1 MYKLVVLLVILL
13 SGFNSAASA
22 ELTNQSPL
30 VTLSQ
35 QQLVAEKTRSDL
47 LVKKLQALQNEQ
59 KTTLPVINQQ
69 VLDHL
74 NLMIAIAKA
83 DLDSINLSLKTTQ
96 QSTDLIQDSIRN
108 TRIGIPVNQ
117 AIQQQQEKLQQI
129 LQERRY
135 LFNLQQKRI
144 KALQKSRDTLQQT
157 IRFVE
162 EWHRDLQRNYQLQQQ
177 TSRQE
182 SSDMLAF
189 GVQQE

>member
-47 LVKKLQALQNEQ
+47 LVKKLQGLQNEQ

-74 NLMIAIAKA
+74 NLMIAIA
-83 DLDSINLSLKTTQ
+83 TTQ

-108 TRIGIPVNQ
+108 TPDQWETSTRIGIPVNQ

-182 SSDMLAF
+182 SLDM
-189 GVQQE
+189 